1 MTQALEGQTAT
12 FVIFRLGSE
21 EYGLDIGRVQSI
33 VRFEQ
38 PTTVPRCP
46 ESVMGVINLR
56 GRVIP
61 VIDMA
66 KRLGRGVFVP
76 TAGSRIIVVEGAA
89 GLLGLAVD
97 AANEVVGIARD
108 AIQPTP
114 EVTIDPEVSEM
125 FAGVA
130 ERDGALVILVDLDRV
145 VPKTEYARFRDD
157 ARPEGD
163 KDV

>member
-1 MTQALEGQTAT
+1 MLEEQGRT

-46 ESVMGVINLR
+46 ESIMGVINMR

-61 VIDMA
+61 VVDMTR
-66 KRLGRGVFVP
+66 RLGCGAFVP

-114 EVTIDPEVSEM
+114 EAAISPEVSEM
-125 FAGVA
+125 FEGVA
-130 ERDGALVILVDLDRV
+130 ERDGALVILVDLDRA
-145 VPKTEYARFRDD
+145 VPKTEYVRFGDD
-157 ARPEGD
+157 A
-163 KDV
+163 